1 MPKETASQID
11 VKAADW
17 AARID
22 RAPLTDQAQAAL
34 DAWLAADPRHLG
46 AFGRARAVAL
56 HSERA
61 AALAPGYQPAAP
73 APSRR
78 RFLAGGVGMAASLAA
93 ATAGGLAYATRG
105 EAYATHIGELKVVP
119 LSDGSVVSLNTRSRI
134 RVLYSHDSRE
144 IHLEDGEA
152 LFDVASD
159 ARPFIVRAGEA
170 RVLADATAFSVRRL
184 EDQPV
189 QVTVKRGAVSLL
201 TDNQASTVRLLAN
214 MRAVETDPKR
224 IAIANITPAEIDRG
238 LAWRE
243 QRLAFEGETLAD
255 AASEF
260 RRYSDTRIVIDDP
273 SIAREPI
280 TGLFQANDP
289 VGFSQAI
296 AASFGLRAEVGDK
309 EVRLHR
315 VTSAR

>member
-1 MPKETASQID
+1 MPRETASQID
-11 VKAADW
+11 ARAADW

-22 RAPLTDQAQAAL
+22 RAPLSDADQAAL
-34 DAWLAADPRHLG
+34 DAWLAEDMRHLG
-46 AFGRARAVAL
+46 AFGRARAVAI

-61 AALAPGYQPAAP
+61 VALGPGYRPAAP

-78 RFLAGGVGMAASLAA
+78 RFLMGGAGMAASIAV
-93 ATAGGLAYATRG
+93 ATVGGLAYATRG

-134 RVLYSHDSRE
+134 RVLYSHDTRE

-152 LFDVASD
+152 LFDVARD
-159 ARPFIVRAGEA
+159 ARPFVVRAGEA
-170 RVLADATAFSVRRL
+170 KVLADATAFTVRRL
-184 EDQPV
+184 DDQPV
-189 QVTVKRGAVSLL
+189 QVTVRRGAVSL
-201 TDNQASTVRLLAN
+201 QAGMHPPVRLLAN
-214 MRAVETDPKR
+214 MRAIEATPQH
-224 IAIANITPAEIDRG
+224 IAVASITPAEIDRG

-243 QRLAFEGETLAD
+243 QRIAFEGESLA
-255 AASEF
+255 AAANEF

-273 SIAREPI
+273 AIAREPI

-296 AASFGLRAEVGDK
+296 AASFGLQAEVGDG

-315 VTSAR
+315 AKTSG